1 MVGKILGTLAFAP
14 VADGEEQRSVPC
26 HGDAGAEMLS
36 RSGKPV
42 HPEDLGHVRK
52 RGSVFG
58 QAGAGNRG
66 AEATVVAGRVAQE
79 NRPAGGEIIGQRHIE
94 QAALAGCRNVRQA

>member
-1 MVGKILGTLAFAP
+1 
-14 VADGEEQRSVPC
+14 
-26 HGDAGAEMLS
+26 MLS

-66 AEATVVAGRVAQE
+66 AEATVVAGRLAQE
-79 NRPAGGEIIGQRHIE
+79 NRPAGGEITCQRDVE
-94 QAALAGCRNVRQA
+94 QTALAGSCNLGQA